1 MDNAFLESIRNRL
14 VYLSEADTAYA
25 TASEHRGKARYGQ
38 AAKQLEIAADV
49 YRSVSLGLLAKK
61 VYLEAVECYE
71 HIDNSVGSTRCGLR
85 AASLTD
91 YWTEADQD
99 AKWG

>member
-1 MDNAFLESIRNRL
+1 MDNAFVESIKNRL
-14 VYLSEADTAYA
+14 LYLSEADTAYA

-38 AAKQLEIAADV
+38 AAKSLEIAADV
-49 YRSVSLGLLAKK
+49 YRSVSLGLLARK

-71 HIDNSVGSTRCGLR
+71 HIENSVGARRCELH
-85 AASLTD
+85 ANSLPD
-91 YWTEADQD
+91 YWTEANHD

>member
-1 MDNAFLESIRNRL
+1 MDKAFEETIRHRL
-14 VYLSEADTAYA
+14 LHLGEADTTYA

-38 AAKQLEIAADV
+38 AAKHLEIAADV

-71 HIDNSVGSTRCGLR
+71 HIENAVGARRCGLR
-85 AASLTD
+85 ANSLPD
-91 YWTEADQD
+91 YWTEANHD

>member
-1 MDNAFLESIRNRL
+1 MDNAFVESIKNRL
-14 VYLSEADTAYA
+14 LYLSEADTAYA

-38 AAKQLEIAADV
+38 AAKSLEIAADV

-61 VYLEAVECYE
+61 TYLEAVECYE
-71 HIDNSVGSTRCGLR
+71 HIENSDSASRCALR
-85 AASLTD
+85 AKSLPD
-91 YWTEADQD
+91 YWTEANHD

>member
-1 MDNAFLESIRNRL
+1 MDKAFVETIRHRL
-14 VYLSEADTAYA
+14 LHLGDADKASA

-38 AAKQLEIAADV
+38 AAKTLEIAADV

-61 VYLEAVECYE
+61 TYLEAVECHE
-71 HIDNSVGSTRCGLR
+71 HIENAVGARRCGLR
-85 AASLTD
+85 AKSLPD
-91 YWTEADQD
+91 YWTEADHD

>member
-1 MDNAFLESIRNRL
+1 MDNAFVESIKNRL
-14 VYLSEADTAYA
+14 LYVSEADTAYA

-38 AAKQLEIAADV
+38 AAKSLEIAADV
-49 YRSVSLGLLAKK
+49 YRSVSLGLLARK

-71 HIDNSVGSTRCGLR
+71 HIENSVGARRCELR
-85 AASLTD
+85 ANSLPD
-91 YWTEADQD
+91 YWSEANHD

>member
-1 MDNAFLESIRNRL
+1 MDKAFSESVRDRL
-14 VYLSEADTAYA
+14 LHIGDADRTYE

-38 AAKQLEIAADV
+38 AAKHLEIAADV

-61 VYLEAVECYE
+61 TYLEAVECYE
-71 HIDNSVGSTRCGLR
+71 HIENSDSANRCALR
-85 AASLTD
+85 AQSLPD
-91 YWTEADQD
+91 YWTEANHD

>member
-1 MDNAFLESIRNRL
+1 MDKAFEETIRHRL
-14 VYLSEADTAYA
+14 LHIGDADTAYA

-38 AAKQLEIAADV
+38 AAKQFEIAADV

-61 VYLEAVECYE
+61 TYLEAVECYKPIE
-71 HIDNSVGSTRCGLR
+71 NSVAATRCVLR
-85 AASLTD
+85 AKSLPD
-91 YWTEADQD
+91 YWTEADHD

>member
-1 MDNAFLESIRNRL
+1 MDNAFVESIRNRL
-14 VYLSEADTAYA
+14 LYLSEADTAYA

-49 YRSVSLGLLAKK
+49 YRSVSLGLLAKI
-61 VYLEAVECYE
+61 VYLEAVECYD
-71 HIDNSVGSTRCGLR
+71 HIENSVSARRCGLR
-85 AASLTD
+85 ANSLPD
-91 YWTEADQD
+91 YWTEANQD

>member
-1 MDNAFLESIRNRL
+1 MDKAFSESIKDRL
-14 VYLSEADTAYA
+14 LHIGDADRTYA

-38 AAKQLEIAADV
+38 AAKTLEMAADV

-61 VYLEAVECYE
+61 TYLEAVECYE
-71 HIDNSVGSTRCGLR
+71 HIENAVGARRCGLR
-85 AASLTD
+85 ANSLPD
-91 YWTEADQD
+91 YWTEANHD